1 MTLDTR
7 TPAEIAYDSTRLSP
21 LSNEEKRAL
30 GREADQL
37 LAAHFAPEDTD
48 AIIAV
53 LSEAERYA
61 ALDDA
66 EALVG
71 RVYGLGLSPS
81 ELVELAGRLDAAIAA
96 DLAAAAEMPPDVP
109 MTEQEEVL
117 ARLVLSQYEP
127 WADIFTYAD
136 ALRAKQRGA

>member
-1 MTLDTR
+1 MKDNR
-7 TPAEIAYDSTRLSP
+7 TEAERAYDATRLSP
-21 LSNEEKRAL
+21 LSEAEKRAI

-37 LAAHFAPEDTD
+37 LAAHFAPQAEITG
-48 AIIAV
+48 
-53 LSEAERYA
+53 EARYT

-71 RVYGLGLSPS
+71 RVYGPGLSPS

-96 DLAAAAEMPPDVP
+96 DLAAAAELPPDVP
-109 MTEQEEVL
+109 LTEQEEVL

-127 WADIFTYAD
+127 WADIISYAD
-136 ALRAKQRGA
+136 ALRAKQRGG